1 MVKIKEEEFLM
12 LYIENAEL
20 IVGVS
25 KFHKKGGYHMA
36 GKIKISLPEG
46 RVVVC
51 NIGSTI
57 LDIIDTGM
65 NPGEPVIA
73 IVDGEAQELQK
84 RIHYD
89 VKISP
94 ITARNPLGVR
104 TYMRSVTFLLIKAVE
119 DVFPGAR
126 VTIEHSL
133 NKGLYGEIH
142 YTRKINDGDIKIVK
156 RRMEELVIENEKF
169 EKIKVKKEEALRIF
183 GDYNMD
189 DKLRLLKYIDLPYI
203 NLYKCGYL
211 YDYFYGSM
219 VPSTGYLK
227 VFDIMLYDPG
237 FILRYPNVDNPFEIP
252 KFKDLPKLAR
262 VFKETEDWAKIL
274 DVADVGALN
283 DKVSTGEIE
292 DIILIAEGLHE
303 KKIASIAD
311 KIYEDKD
318 KIKVVLIAGPSS
330 SGKTTFSKRLS
341 IQLRV
346 LGLKPFA
353 ISLDDYFVNKDNIP
367 KDEDGNP
374 DLESIRA
381 LDVEL
386 FNKQL
391 LSLLKGEE
399 VELPVFNFITAFRE
413 PNGKKFRM
421 DSDTILVIEGIHGLN
436 EELTRSISR
445 DNKYKIYISALT
457 QLNIDNHNRIPT
469 TDVRILRRIVRD
481 NMSRGRSAEATILTW
496 PLVREG
502 EEENIFPFQEEAD
515 IMFNSTLVYEMSI
528 LKKYA
533 EPLLKDIGLDSGAYI
548 EAKRLLT
555 FLGYFLTADEH
566 MIPNNSIIKEF
577 IGGSCFY

>member
-1 MVKIKEEEFLM
+1 
-12 LYIENAEL
+12 
-20 IVGVS
+20 
-25 KFHKKGGYHMA
+25 MA
-36 GKIKISLPEG
+36 GKISITFPEG
-46 RVVVC
+46 KAVEC

-57 LDIIDTGM
+57 LEILNTGM

-73 IVDGEAQELQK
+73 IVDGEVEELNK
-84 RIHYD
+84 RIHYN

-94 ITARNPLGVR
+94 ITVKNPLGVR
-104 TYMRSVTFLLIKAVE
+104 TYMRSITFLLIKAVE
-119 DVFPGAR
+119 DIFPGAK

-142 YTRKINDGDIKIVK
+142 YSRKINGEDIKTIK
-156 RRMEELVIENEKF
+156 KRMEKLVKEDEKF

-183 GDYNMD
+183 SDYKMD

-227 VFDIMLYDPG
+227 VFDITFYDPG
-237 FILRYPNVDNPFEIP
+237 FILRYPNEENPFEIP
-252 KFKDLPKLAR
+252 EFKDMPKLAK
-262 VFKETEDWAKIL
+262 VFKETEDWSRIL
-274 DVADVGALN
+274 DVLDVGALN
-283 DKVSTGEIE
+283 DKVSTREIE
-292 DIILIAEGLHE
+292 EIVLIAEGLHE

-311 KIYEDKD
+311 KIYEDRD

-346 LGLKPFA
+346 LGLKPYA
-353 ISLDDYFVNKDNIP
+353 ISLDDYFVDKVNIP

-386 FNKQL
+386 FNEQL
-391 LSLLKGEE
+391 SGLINGEE
-399 VELPVFNFITAFRE
+399 VEIPVFNFITALRE
-413 PNGKKFRM
+413 PHGKRFRM

-436 EELTRSISR
+436 ESLTNSINR
-445 DNKYKIYISALT
+445 ENKYKIYISALT

-481 NMSRGRSAEATILTW
+481 NMSRGRSAEVTILTW

-502 EEENIFPFQEEAD
+502 EEVNLFPFQEEAD
-515 IMFNSTLVYEMSI
+515 TMFNSTLVYEMSV

-533 EPLLKDIGLDSGAYI
+533 EPLLKEIGIDSPAYI
-548 EAKRLLT
+548 ESKRLKT
-555 FLGYFLTADEH
+555 FLGYFIASDEF
-566 MIPNNSIIKEF
+566 MIPKNSIIREF

>member
-1 MVKIKEEEFLM
+1 ME
-12 LYIENAEL
+12 
-20 IVGVS
+20 
-25 KFHKKGGYHMA
+25 
-36 GKIKISLPEG
+36 GKINIMLPED
-46 RVVVC
+46 RVVEC

-57 LDIIDTGM
+57 LDILNTGT

-73 IVDGEAQELQK
+73 IVDGEVEELNK
-84 RIHYD
+84 RIHYN

-94 ITARNPLGVR
+94 ITVKNPLGVR
-104 TYMRSVTFLLIKAVE
+104 TYMRSITFLLIKAVE
-119 DVFPGAR
+119 DVFSGAK

-142 YTRKINDGDIKIVK
+142 YSRKINGEDIKTIK
-156 RRMEELVIENEKF
+156 KRMEKLVEENEKF

-183 GDYNMD
+183 SDYSMD

-227 VFDIMLYDPG
+227 VFDIVFYDPG
-237 FILRYPNVDNPFEIP
+237 FILRYPNEENPFEIP
-252 KFKDLPKLAR
+252 EFKDMPKLAK

-283 DKVSTGEIE
+283 DKVSTREIE

-311 KIYEDKD
+311 KIYECRD

-346 LGLKPFA
+346 LGLKPYA
-353 ISLDDYFVNKDNIP
+353 ISLDDYFVDKDNIP

-381 LDVEL
+381 LDVDL
-386 FNKQL
+386 FNEH
-391 LSLLKGEE
+391 LSSLIDGEE
-399 VELPVFNFITAFRE
+399 VEIPIFNFITACRE
-413 PNGKKFRM
+413 PHGKRFKM

-436 EELTRSISR
+436 EELTNSINR
-445 DNKYKIYISALT
+445 ENKYKIYISALT

-502 EEENIFPFQEEAD
+502 EEVNLFPFQEEAD
-515 IMFNSTLVYEMSI
+515 TMFNSTLVYEMSI

-533 EPLLKDIGLDSGAYI
+533 EPLLKKIGRDSGAYI
-548 EAKRLLT
+548 ESKRLKT
-555 FLGYFLTADEH
+555 FLEYFIVADEFI
-566 MIPNNSIIKEF
+566 IPKNSIIREF
-577 IGGSCFY
+577 IGGSCFYE